1 MRRAHPDD
9 LAALSDNAR
18 DSRTLERDYALDAIR
33 RGQPVYYCRG
43 AGFPVVVLRT
53 LDDWERRDSLHR
65 AVN

>member
-1 MRRAHPDD
+1 M
-9 LAALSDNAR
+9 R

-53 LDDWERRDSLHR
+53 VDDWERRDSLHR